1 MNIFSVKSIGLYSL
15 AIGSA
20 IVFFN
25 FVTSYGEANIKAPIS
40 ITGNYLITAENL
52 PECLQHKQLLLKLQ
66 QSGIYL
72 NASLVGDRS
81 TTTTIQENLPTLSGR
96 LRDTELTLM
105 GLLPTSI
112 CPQSLQLRM
121 MSLVKIKSAVNVKQQ
136 LQGKLWFDR
145 QSRSITASV
154 DFIGNLQPST
164 RSIQSH

>member
-52 PECLQHKQLLLKLQ
+52 PECLQHQQLLLKLQ

-81 TTTTIQENLPTLSGR
+81 TTTTIQENLATLSGR
-96 LRDTELTLM
+96 LRDTELTLI

-121 MSLVKIKSAVNVKQQ
+121 MSLVKIKSAANVKQQ

-145 QSRSITASV
+145 QSRSITAPV

>member
-1 MNIFSVKSIGLYSL
+1 MNIFSAKSIGLYSL
-15 AIGSA
+15 AIGSS

-52 PECLQHKQLLLKLQ
+52 PECLHHKQLLLKLE

-72 NASLVGDRS
+72 NASLVDDRQGM
-81 TTTTIQENLPTLSGR
+81 TTISENLPTLSGR
-96 LRDTELTLM
+96 LHDRELNLG

-112 CPQSLQLRM
+112 CPELLQLRM
-121 MSLVKIKSAVNVKQQ
+121 KSLVKIRSATDRKQQ
-136 LQGKLWFDR
+136 LQGQVWFDR
-145 QSRSITASV
+145 QSRSATPPV
-154 DFIGNLQPST
+154 DFTGNLQPST